1 MIKWI
6 QNHVTVIKIQQLQ
19 RFRLILSAE
28 TAKTLILHET
38 VSTKPPKVAIPLDV
52 FAESIKNPC
61 VFEGHLSKSMVFT
74 SRRKRG
80 HTGAATRRDPGRTS
94 DGDSFDLH

>member
-1 MIKWI
+1 M
-6 QNHVTVIKIQQLQ
+6 Q

-52 FAESIKNPC
+52 FVESIKNHC
-61 VFEGHLSKSMVFT
+61 VFDGHFSKSMVWAAE
-74 SRRKRG
+74 RKRR
-80 HTGAATRRDPGRTS
+80 HTAPATRRDPARTS